1 MDLFSSILFLECLDE
16 IDQNVQTILDKLTT
30 FDGFLAIQFLFK
42 LMHNT
47 RQPQHQTKHVTHS
60 KYTSYINTMTTQK
73 RKETFETTTGKIL
86 GYFIFNKTLPT
97 ETGNAS
103 SLYKAIRIYRFYN
116 FVDRCKTRNTIMCL
130 FRQ

>member
-1 MDLFSSILFLECLDE
+1 MDLFSPILFLECLDE

-60 KYTSYINTMTTQK
+60 KYTSYINTINEFMHLFK
-73 RKETFETTTGKIL
+73 FNICSNVPIISL
-86 GYFIFNKTLPT
+86 IFVRFSTLH
-97 ETGNAS
+97 
-103 SLYKAIRIYRFYN
+103 L
-116 FVDRCKTRNTIMCL
+116 
-130 FRQ
+130 